1 VFLNHDLYHWRFFL
15 RFSFPSEHWQ
25 ALLHWV
31 KCCRNRKA
39 CVDKCVEGMNIDY
52 KLLWHYISYHFRY
65 VTGLSWLYI
74 WQKADHYNAMP
85 NRPNLLICC
94 YTSWLLKS
102 FHALAST
109 RALKL
114 ALGMF
119 LFSYFCHVNWVT
131 EFVAS
136 NWCVHYLA
144 GSGKWLFPMAEASDR
159 CEPFFHTLIS
169 AKSAYLLISLLVMN
183 LTRKETFLNFL

>member
-1 VFLNHDLYHWRFFL
+1 MYHWRFFL
-15 RFSFPSEHWQ
+15 GFSFPSEHWQ

-39 CVDKCVEGMNIDY
+39 YVDKCVEGMNIDY

-65 VTGLSWLYI
+65 VTGLSWLCI

-102 FHALAST
+102 FPCSSMNSCIKISFGYVSVLLFLSCQ
-109 RALKL
+109 LSYWICCIKL
-114 ALGMF
+114 MRT
-119 LFSYFCHVNWVT
+119 LFGRF
-131 EFVAS
+131 
-136 NWCVHYLA
+136 
-144 GSGKWLFPMAEASDR
+144 R
-159 CEPFFHTLIS
+159 
-169 AKSAYLLISLLVMN
+169 
-183 LTRKETFLNFL
+183 